1 MTHSITGWIVGLTI
15 FAAASPAAAFC
26 GFYVAG
32 GDAKL
37 FNEATQV
44 VLMRHG
50 TKTAL
55 SMQNNYEGPAA
66 GFAMVVPVPQV
77 LQKKNVKTL
86 EKSAFDKIDT
96 LTAPRL
102 VEYWEQD
109 PCAPQVEYERMDVME
124 SGAPSGGFGKGAGVK
139 IEAQFKVGEYD
150 IVILSATESTSL
162 ETWLKQEKYNVPAG
176 AAPLYQPYI
185 ESGQFFFVAKVD
197 PKKVKYVDGRAVLSP
212 LRFDYEAAKFQL
224 PIRLGMINSKG
235 KQDLLVYI
243 LAQNQRYEVANYK
256 NTFIPTNIEVSNNV
270 RDGFGDFYRTLFDR
284 TQEETDGVV
293 VTEYSW
299 DASTCD
305 PCPGPTL
312 DEADYLSFGSVEV
325 GAPTYGW
332 VATRLHARYTKDDI
346 GEDLVFQAAPPVG
359 GGREWRDEKTGAIE
373 QSTRPSDQNMFQGR
387 YIIRH
392 EWAGKAE
399 CESPR
404 YGIWGGPNGSDTP
417 GVGAAPS
424 ANTEG
429 RAPSAMGAPVKLE
442 TLLKQDI
449 PEINVSRSSP
459 KDVPAVTPST
469 EEPVKGEGPK
479 STCAG
484 CTAVDGAPDAALL
497 FVVLGFLFRRRRR

>member
-1 MTHSITGWIVGLTI
+1 MGRSTLLFVALTLL
-15 FAAASPAAAFC
+15 FASDAAAFC

-66 GFAMVVPVPQV
+66 GFAMVIPVPQV
-77 LQKKNVKTL
+77 LQKENVKTL

-109 PCAPQVEYERMDVME
+109 PCTPPNLYDNEMPMSASAERPVDE
-124 SGAPSGGFGKGAGVK
+124 DDAEGAVK

-150 IVILSATESTSL
+150 IVILSATESTAL
-162 ETWLKQEKYNVPAG
+162 DRWLAQEKYNVPAG
-176 AAPLYQPYI
+176 AGPLYQPYI
-185 ESGQFFFVAKVD
+185 ESGQYFFVARVD
-197 PKKVKYVDGRAVLSP
+197 PKKVNYVDGRAVLSP
-212 LRFDYEAAKFQL
+212 LRFDYEAEKFQL

-256 NTFIPTNIEVSNNV
+256 NTFIPTNIEVNNSV
-270 RDGFGDFYRTLFDR
+270 RDGFGDFYRALFDR
-284 TQEETDGVV
+284 TQEETGGVV

-312 DEADYLSFGSVEV
+312 DQPDYLSFGAVEV
-325 GAPTYGW
+325 GANPWGW
-332 VATRLHARYTKDDI
+332 VVTRLHARYTKDDI

-359 GGREWRDEKTGAIE
+359 GGREWHDPETGAIE
-373 QSTRPSDQNMFQGR
+373 QATRTTERNMFQGR

-399 CESPR
+399 CEAPR
-404 YGIWGGPNGSDTP
+404 YGVWGGPNGSDTP

-429 RAPSAMGAPVKLE
+429 RAPTVVGTPVKLE
-442 TLLKQDI
+442 EMLKQDI
-449 PEINVSRSSP
+449 PEINVDRKTP
-459 KDVPAVTPST
+459 KATAAPSA
-469 EEPVKGEGPK
+469 EQPLSKEGPK

-484 CTAVDGAPDAALL
+484 CGAAPAAPDGALL
-497 FVVLGFLFRRRRR
+497 LLVLGFLVRRRLK